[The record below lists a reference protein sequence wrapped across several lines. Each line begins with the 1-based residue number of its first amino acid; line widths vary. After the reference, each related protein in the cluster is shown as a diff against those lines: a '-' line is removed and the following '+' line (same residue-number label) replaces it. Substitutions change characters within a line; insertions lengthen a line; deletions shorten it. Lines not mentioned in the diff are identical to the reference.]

1 MSICMVGTDLKLN
14 SIKEQK
20 KEFEP
25 QYFQALEECFHV
37 YQGEG
42 NQILVHAW
50 NKLLSKVHHH
60 LI

>member
-1 MSICMVGTDLKLN
+1 MYGGNRLK
-14 SIKEQK
+14 IKFNQRTE
-20 KEFEP
+20 KELEP

-50 NKLLSKVHHH
+50 NKLLSKVHYH